1 MEFKDQVVIVTG
13 GSRGIGAAICRELAA
28 GGARVVVNYNRSADA
43 AVALAEAIGG
53 LAVCADVSTTEGC
66 EHLAQQAE
74 AFESKI
80 GKGLLCLV
88 GIEASDEKKD
98 IDYIAKKVMTLRL
111 WPDGENRPWSL
122 NVAQAQGSILCVSQF
137 TLSGRTRKGTK
148 PDFSRA
154 MAPDRARSMYD
165 EFVATLRRHADEQQV
180 AVKDGV
186 FAAMMD
192 VSLTNDGPVTILLD
206 SAND

>member
-1 MEFKDQVVIVTG
+1 MHLQRVD
-13 GSRGIGAAICRELAA
+13 SHGANAA
-28 GGARVVVNYNRSADA
+28 KNLTHPV
-43 AVALAEAIGG
+43 
-53 LAVCADVSTTEGC
+53 
-66 EHLAQQAE
+66 AQQAE

-80 GKGLLCLV
+80 GKGLVCLV